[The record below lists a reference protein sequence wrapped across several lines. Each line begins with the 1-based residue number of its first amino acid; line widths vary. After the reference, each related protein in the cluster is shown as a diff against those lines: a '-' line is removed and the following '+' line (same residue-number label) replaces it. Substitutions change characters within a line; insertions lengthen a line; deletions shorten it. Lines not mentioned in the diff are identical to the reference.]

1 MDQPPELIVLDI
13 EEGIPLPETARDAM
27 PELTSSEEL
36 NMRARTIKLLSDLSG
51 SPLIPNEDNS
61 QDAEVLARSMMENPE
76 LKPDFS
82 SYPDET
88 IAYLAGLVA
97 RSNQSLVK
105 DLSEYKNYIIM
116 KLVELIESPDSQKNK
131 LVALSKLGEI
141 DGVDAFKRRSEI
153 THKIVPIEEVEQE
166 LLKTLSELEFKQI
179 QEAPMNFLKIP
190 SESPVEGANSG

>member
-1 MDQPPELIVLDI
+1 MDQPPELIILDI
-13 EEGIPLPETARDAM
+13 EEGIPLPDNASDAM
-27 PELTSSEEL
+27 PELSSSEEL

-51 SPLIPNEDNS
+51 SPLIHNQENS
-61 QDAEVLARSMMENPE
+61 QDAEVLARSMMENPD
-76 LKPDFS
+76 LRPDFS

-97 RSNQSLVK
+97 RSNQALVK
-105 DLSEYKNYIIM
+105 DLSEYKNYIIT

-153 THKIVPIEEVEQE
+153 THKIIPIEEVEQE
-166 LLKTLSELEFKQI
+166 LLKTLSELEYKTI
-179 QEAPMNFLKIP
+179 QETPLNFP
-190 SESPVEGANSG
+190 VPTTSSEVSTHDGG

>member
-179 QEAPMNFLKIP
+179 QEAPMNF
-190 SESPVEGANSG
+190 PVPTTSQEISTHDAS

>member
-166 LLKTLSELEFKQI
+166 LLKTLSELEYKTI
-179 QEAPMNFLKIP
+179 QESPMNF
-190 SESPVEGANSG
+190 PVPTTSQEISTHDAS